1 MIRRE
6 ADLRAASTGT
16 HGTLAAMDISRVGL
30 RGLRAALF
38 SALVVL
44 LSAGSHVLMSR
55 VPLPPALVA
64 GAFAAVF
71 TLAYALAGR
80 ERGFGPIAGL
90 LVPLELA
97 ADTVFTAGQ
106 HVCYGPAGGPVS
118 GPLRALGLEE
128 LCGGTPVG
136 GPLAEVAGPADAAA
150 LLSSPGPWAPWLL
163 LAAHVSVGLLAAGWL
178 RHGER
183 ALGRLLRA
191 VAAFA
196 FRPLRLTGA
205 AVAVAPGPAERAPR
219 PVLAATGTRTRFP
232 AHSVGRRGPPVRGA
246 LASA

>member
-1 MIRRE
+1 
-6 ADLRAASTGT
+6 
-16 HGTLAAMDISRVGL
+16 MDISGVRL

-55 VPLPPALVA
+55 VPLPPGLVA

-71 TLAYALAGR
+71 ALSFALAGR

-106 HVCYGPAGGPVS
+106 HVCYGPAGGPVA
-118 GPLRALGLEE
+118 GPLRAMGLDE

-136 GPLAEVAGPADAAA
+136 GPLTEVAGPAADPAA
-150 LLSSPGPWAPWLL
+150 LLAAPGPWAPWLL
-163 LAAHVSVGLLAAGWL
+163 LAAHVSVGLLAAAWL
-178 RHGER
+178 ARGER
-183 ALGRLLRA
+183 ALGRVLRA
-191 VAAFA
+191 VTAFA
-196 FRPLRLTGA
+196 FRPLRLAVA
-205 AVAVAPGPAERAPR
+205 AVAAASGPVRR
-219 PVLAATGTRTRFP
+219 VLQPVLPGTGARTRFP
-232 AHSVGRRGPPVRGA
+232 AHSVGRRGPPVLGA
-246 LASA
+246 LARA

>member
-1 MIRRE
+1 
-6 ADLRAASTGT
+6 
-16 HGTLAAMDISRVGL
+16 MDISGVRL

-55 VPLPPALVA
+55 VPLPPALVG

-71 TLAYALAGR
+71 ALSFALAGR

-118 GPLRALGLEE
+118 GPLRAMGLDE
-128 LCGGTPVG
+128 LCGGIPVG
-136 GPLAEVAGPADAAA
+136 GPLTEVAGPAADPAA
-150 LLSSPGPWAPWLL
+150 LLAAQGPWAPWLL
-163 LAAHVSVGLLAAGWL
+163 LSAHVCVGLLAAAWL
-178 RHGER
+178 GHGER

-191 VAAFA
+191 VAALA
-196 FRPLRLTGA
+196 FRPLLLAVAAGA
-205 AVAVAPGPAERAPR
+205 AVTGPVRRALR
-219 PVLAATGTRTRFP
+219 PVLPGAGARTRFP
-232 AHSVGRRGPPVRGA
+232 AHSVGRRGPPVLGA
-246 LASA
+246 LARA

>member
-1 MIRRE
+1 M
-6 ADLRAASTGT
+6 
-16 HGTLAAMDISRVGL
+16 GL

-44 LSAGSHVLMSR
+44 LSAGSHVLMSQ
-55 VPLPPALVA
+55 VPLPPAPVG

-71 TLAYALAGR
+71 VIAYALAGR

-97 ADTVFTAGQ
+97 ADTVFTTGQ
-106 HVCYGPAGGPVS
+106 HLCYGPAGGPVA
-118 GPLRALGLEE
+118 GPLRAMGLDA

-136 GPLAEVAGPADAAA
+136 GPLAEVAGPAADPAA
-150 LLSSPGPWAPWLL
+150 LLAAPGPWSPWLL
-163 LAAHVSVGLLAAGWL
+163 LGVHVSVGLLAAAWL

-196 FRPLRLTGA
+196 FRPLLLAVAAAGVACGPAGRALRSALLGTGA
-205 AVAVAPGPAERAPR
+205 
-219 PVLAATGTRTRFP
+219 RTRFP
-232 AHSVGRRGPPVRGA
+232 AHSVGRRGPPVLGA
-246 LASA
+246 LVRA

>member
-1 MIRRE
+1 
-6 ADLRAASTGT
+6 
-16 HGTLAAMDISRVGL
+16 MDISGVGL

-55 VPLPPALVA
+55 VPLPPALVG

-71 TLAYALAGR
+71 AIAYALAGR

-106 HVCYGPAGGPVS
+106 HLCYGPAGGPVS
-118 GPLRALGLEE
+118 GPLRAMGLDE

-136 GPLAEVAGPADAAA
+136 GPLTEVTGPVTDPAA
-150 LLSSPGPWAPWLL
+150 LLAAPGPWTPWLL
-163 LAAHVSVGLLAAGWL
+163 LGAHVSVGLLSAGWL

-183 ALGRLLRA
+183 ALGQLLRA

-196 FRPLRLTGA
+196 FRPLLL
-205 AVAVAPGPAERAPR
+205 AVASAGAVSGPVRRLLR
-219 PVLAATGTRTRFP
+219 PVLAGTGARTRFP
-232 AHSVGRRGPPVRGA
+232 AHSVGRRGPPVLGA
-246 LASA
+246 LARA

>member
-1 MIRRE
+1 
-6 ADLRAASTGT
+6 
-16 HGTLAAMDISRVGL
+16 MDISEVRL

-38 SALVVL
+38 SAAVVL

-55 VPLPPALVA
+55 VPLPPALVG

-71 TLAYALAGR
+71 VIAYALAGR

-106 HVCYGPAGGPVS
+106 HLCYGPAGGPVS

-128 LCGGTPVG
+128 LCGGPAVG
-136 GPLAEVAGPADAAA
+136 GPLAEVAGPAGDPAA
-150 LLSSPGPWAPWLL
+150 LLSSPGPWTPWLL

-191 VAAFA
+191 AAACA
-196 FRPLRLTGA
+196 FRPLLLTGA
-205 AVAVAPGPAERAPR
+205 PGAVAAAPVERFRPPAAAGTRA
-219 PVLAATGTRTRFP
+219 RTRFP

>member
-1 MIRRE
+1 
-6 ADLRAASTGT
+6 
-16 HGTLAAMDISRVGL
+16 MDISGVGL

-44 LSAGSHVLMSR
+44 LSSGSHVLMSR

-71 TLAYALAGR
+71 VIAYALAGR

-106 HVCYGPAGGPVS
+106 HLCYGPAGGPVS
-118 GPLRALGLEE
+118 GPLRAMGLDE

-136 GPLAEVAGPADAAA
+136 GPLTEVTGPVADPAA
-150 LLSSPGPWAPWLL
+150 LLAAPGPWTPWLL
-163 LAAHVSVGLLAAGWL
+163 LGAHVSVGLLAAGWL

-183 ALGRLLRA
+183 ALGQLLRA

-196 FRPLRLTGA
+196 FRPLLL
-205 AVAVAPGPAERAPR
+205 AVASVVAVSGPARLLLR
-219 PVLAATGTRTRFP
+219 PVLAGTWARTRFP
-232 AHSVGRRGPPVRGA
+232 AHSVGRRGPPVLGA
-246 LASA
+246 LARA

>member
-1 MIRRE
+1 
-6 ADLRAASTGT
+6 
-16 HGTLAAMDISRVGL
+16 MDISGVRL

-44 LSAGSHVLMSR
+44 LSTGSHVLMSH
-55 VPLPPALVA
+55 VPLPPALVG

-71 TLAYALAGR
+71 ALSYALAVR

-118 GPLRALGLEE
+118 GPLRAMGLDA
-128 LCGGTPVG
+128 LCGGAPVG
-136 GPLAEVAGPADAAA
+136 GPLTEVSGPAADPAA
-150 LLSSPGPWAPWLL
+150 LLASPGPWAPWLL
-163 LAAHVSVGLLAAGWL
+163 LAAHVGIGLVAAAWL
-178 RHGER
+178 GYGER
-183 ALGRLLRA
+183 ALGQVLRA

-196 FRPLRLTGA
+196 FRPLRLAVA
-205 AVAVAPGPAERAPR
+205 AVAAAAGPVRRVPR
-219 PVLAATGTRTRFP
+219 PALPGTGARTRFP
-232 AHSVGRRGPPVRGA
+232 AHSVGRRGPPVLGA
-246 LASA
+246 LARA

>member
-1 MIRRE
+1 
-6 ADLRAASTGT
+6 
-16 HGTLAAMDISRVGL
+16 MDISGVGL

-55 VPLPPALVA
+55 VPLPPALVG

-71 TLAYALAGR
+71 TVSYALAGR
-80 ERGFGPIAGL
+80 ERGFGPIAAL

-118 GPLRALGLEE
+118 GPLHALGLDE

-136 GPLAEVAGPADAAA
+136 GPLAEVAGPAADPAA

-183 ALGRLLRA
+183 ALARLLRA
-191 VAAFA
+191 VAAVA
-196 FRPLRLTGA
+196 FRPLLLTGA
-205 AVAVAPGPAERAPR
+205 GGPVAAGPARRTPR
-219 PVLAATGTRTRFP
+219 PARPGAGARTRFP
-232 AHSVGRRGPPVRGA
+232 AHSVGRRGPPVLGA

>member
-1 MIRRE
+1 
-6 ADLRAASTGT
+6 
-16 HGTLAAMDISRVGL
+16 MDISGAGL

-55 VPLPPALVA
+55 VPLPPALVG

-71 TLAYALAGR
+71 VIAYALAGR

-106 HVCYGPAGGPVS
+106 HLCYGPAGGPVS
-118 GPLRALGLEE
+118 GPLRAMGLDE

-136 GPLAEVAGPADAAA
+136 GPLTEVAGPVTDPAA
-150 LLSSPGPWAPWLL
+150 LLAAPGPWTPWLL
-163 LAAHVSVGLLAAGWL
+163 LGAHVSVGLLAAAWL

-183 ALGRLLRA
+183 ALGQLLRA

-196 FRPLRLTGA
+196 FRPLLLAAASVAAASRPARRTPRPGRAGTGA
-205 AVAVAPGPAERAPR
+205 
-219 PVLAATGTRTRFP
+219 RTRFP
-232 AHSVGRRGPPVRGA
+232 AHSVGRRGPPVLGA
-246 LASA
+246 LARA

>member
-1 MIRRE
+1 
-6 ADLRAASTGT
+6 
-16 HGTLAAMDISRVGL
+16 MDISGAGL

-44 LSAGSHVLMSR
+44 LSAGTHVLMSQ
-55 VPLPPALVA
+55 VPLPPALIG
-64 GAFAAVF
+64 GAFATVF
-71 TLAYALAGR
+71 ALSFALAGR
-80 ERGFGPIAGL
+80 ERGFGPIAAL

-118 GPLRALGLEE
+118 GPLRAMGLDE

-136 GPLAEVAGPADAAA
+136 GSLPGVAGPAGDPAA
-150 LLSSPGPWAPWLL
+150 LLAAPGPWTPWLL
-163 LAAHVSVGLLAAGWL
+163 LGGHVTVGLLAAAWL

-183 ALGRLLRA
+183 ALARLLRA
-191 VAAFA
+191 AAVCA
-196 FRPLRLTGA
+196 FRPLLL
-205 AVAVAPGPAERAPR
+205 AVASVAVPAGRAGRALR
-219 PVLAATGTRTRFP
+219 PLLARAGARTRFP
-232 AHSVGRRGPPVRGA
+232 AHSVGRRGPPVRTA

>member
-1 MIRRE
+1 
-6 ADLRAASTGT
+6 
-16 HGTLAAMDISRVGL
+16 MDISGVGL

-55 VPLPPALVA
+55 VPLPPALVG

-71 TLAYALAGR
+71 AIAYALAGR

-106 HVCYGPAGGPVS
+106 HLCYGPAGGPVS
-118 GPLRALGLEE
+118 GPLRAMGLDE

-136 GPLAEVAGPADAAA
+136 GPLTEVTGPVADQAA
-150 LLSSPGPWAPWLL
+150 LLAAPGPWTPWLL
-163 LAAHVSVGLLAAGWL
+163 LGAHVSVGLLAAGWL

-183 ALGRLLRA
+183 ALEQLLRA

-196 FRPLRLTGA
+196 FRPLLLAVASVA
-205 AVAVAPGPAERAPR
+205 AVSGPARRLLR
-219 PVLAATGTRTRFP
+219 PVLAGTGARTRFP
-232 AHSVGRRGPPVRGA
+232 AHSVGRRGPPVLGA
-246 LASA
+246 LARA

>member
-1 MIRRE
+1 
-6 ADLRAASTGT
+6 
-16 HGTLAAMDISRVGL
+16 MDISGAGP

-55 VPLPPALVA
+55 VPLPPAMIA
-64 GAFAAVF
+64 GAFAGVF
-71 TLAYALAGR
+71 VIAFALAGR

-118 GPLRALGLEE
+118 GPLRALGLDE

-136 GPLAEVAGPADAAA
+136 VPLTGVTGPAGDPASLLAA
-150 LLSSPGPWAPWLL
+150 PGPWTPWLL
-163 LAAHVSVGLLAAGWL
+163 LGAHVGVGLLAAAWL

-183 ALGRLLRA
+183 ALARLLRA

-196 FRPLRLTGA
+196 FRPLLLA
-205 AVAVAPGPAERAPR
+205 VASVAVAAGPAGRAQR
-219 PVLAATGTRTRFP
+219 PLFPGTGTRTRFP
-232 AHSVGRRGPPVRGA
+232 VHSVGRRGPPVRAA
-246 LASA
+246 LSGV

>member
-1 MIRRE
+1 M
-6 ADLRAASTGT
+6 DFSGT
-16 HGTLAAMDISRVGL
+16 GL

-38 SALVVL
+38 SAVVVL
-44 LSAGSHVLMSR
+44 LSSGSHVLMSQ
-55 VPLPPALVA
+55 VPLPPALVG
-64 GAFAAVF
+64 GAFAGVF
-71 TLAYALAGR
+71 AIAYALAGR

-106 HVCYGPAGGPVS
+106 HLCYGPAGGPVS
-118 GPLRALGLEE
+118 GPLRAMGLEE

-136 GPLAEVAGPADAAA
+136 GPLTEVTGPAADAAA
-150 LLSSPGPWAPWLL
+150 LLSSPGPYTPWLL
-163 LAAHVSVGLLAAGWL
+163 LGAHVSVGLLAAAWL

-196 FRPLRLTGA
+196 FRPLLLAAA
-205 AVAVAPGPAERAPR
+205 AVAGACEPARRALR
-219 PVLAATGTRTRFP
+219 PVAAGAGARTRFP
-232 AHSVGRRGPPVRGA
+232 AHSVGRRGPPVLGA
-246 LASA
+246 LARA

>member
-1 MIRRE
+1 
-6 ADLRAASTGT
+6 
-16 HGTLAAMDISRVGL
+16 MDISGVGL

-55 VPLPPALVA
+55 VPLPPALVG

-71 TLAYALAGR
+71 ALAYALAGR

-128 LCGGTPVG
+128 LCGGPPVG
-136 GPLAEVAGPADAAA
+136 GPLAEVAGPAADPAA
-150 LLSSPGPWAPWLL
+150 LLASPGPWAPWLL
-163 LAAHVSVGLLAAGWL
+163 LAAHVCVGLLAAAWL
-178 RHGER
+178 ARGER

-191 VAAFA
+191 AAASA
-196 FRPLRLTGA
+196 FRPLRLAVA
-205 AVAVAPGPAERAPR
+205 AVAAAAGPLRRALRPALPGA
-219 PVLAATGTRTRFP
+219 GSRTRFP
-232 AHSVGRRGPPVRGA
+232 AHSVGRRGPPVLGA
-246 LASA
+246 LARA

>member
-1 MIRRE
+1 
-6 ADLRAASTGT
+6 
-16 HGTLAAMDISRVGL
+16 MDISGTGL

-44 LSAGSHVLMSR
+44 LSSGSHVLMSQ
-55 VPLPPALVA
+55 VPLPRTLVA
-64 GAFAAVF
+64 GAFAGVF
-71 TLAYALAGR
+71 AIAYALAGR

-97 ADTVFTAGQ
+97 ADTVFTTGQ
-106 HVCYGPAGGPVS
+106 HLCYGPAGGPVA
-118 GPLRALGLEE
+118 GPLRAMGLDA

-136 GPLAEVAGPADAAA
+136 GPLTEVTGPADAAA
-150 LLSSPGPWAPWLL
+150 LLSSPGPYTPWLL
-163 LAAHVSVGLLAAGWL
+163 LGAHVSVGLLAAAWL

-196 FRPLRLTGA
+196 FRPLL
-205 AVAVAPGPAERAPR
+205 
-219 PVLAATGTRTRFP
+219 LAAASVAAARRPARALLRSVRPAAGARTRFP
-232 AHSVGRRGPPVRGA
+232 AHSVGRRGPPVLGA
-246 LASA
+246 LARA

>member
-1 MIRRE
+1 
-6 ADLRAASTGT
+6 
-16 HGTLAAMDISRVGL
+16 MDISGVRL

-55 VPLPPALVA
+55 VPLPPVLVG

-71 TLAYALAGR
+71 TVSYALAGR
-80 ERGFGPIAGL
+80 ERGFGPIAAL

-118 GPLRALGLEE
+118 GPLRALGLDE

-136 GPLAEVAGPADAAA
+136 GPLAEVAGPAADAAA
-150 LLSSPGPWAPWLL
+150 LLSAPGPWAPWLL

-178 RHGER
+178 HHGER
-183 ALGRLLRA
+183 ALARLLRA
-191 VAAFA
+191 LAAFA
-196 FRPLRLTGA
+196 FRPLLLAEAGA
-205 AVAVAPGPAERAPR
+205 PVAAGPARRSPR
-219 PVLAATGTRTRFP
+219 PVRPGPVARTRFP
-232 AHSVGRRGPPVRGA
+232 AHSVGRRGPPVPGA
-246 LASA
+246 LARA

>member
-1 MIRRE
+1 
-6 ADLRAASTGT
+6 
-16 HGTLAAMDISRVGL
+16 MDISGARL

-44 LSAGSHVLMSR
+44 LSSCSHVLLSH
-55 VPLPPALVA
+55 VPLPPSLVL
-64 GAFAAVF
+64 GAFVSVF
-71 TLAYALAGR
+71 AIAYALAGR

-136 GPLAEVAGPADAAA
+136 GPLAEVTGPAGSAAA
-150 LLSSPGPWAPWLL
+150 LLASAGPWTPWLL
-163 LAAHVSVGLLAAGWL
+163 LAAHVSVGLLAALWL
-178 RHGER
+178 WQGER
-183 ALGRLLRA
+183 SLGRLLRTVA
-191 VAAFA
+191 VLA
-196 FRPLRLTGA
+196 FRPLALAVA
-205 AVAVAPGPAERAPR
+205 AVTAVSRPARRAVR
-219 PVLAATGTRTRFP
+219 TARTAARARTRFP
-232 AHSVGRRGPPVRGA
+232 VHSVGRRGPPAFATAPSGA
-246 LASA
+246 

>member
-1 MIRRE
+1 M
-6 ADLRAASTGT
+6 DVSGT
-16 HGTLAAMDISRVGL
+16 GL

-64 GAFAAVF
+64 GAFVGVF
-71 TLAYALAGR
+71 VIAFALAGR
-80 ERGFGPIAGL
+80 ERGFGPIAAL

-106 HVCYGPAGGPVS
+106 HLCYGPAGGPVS
-118 GPLRALGLEE
+118 GPLRAMGLDE

-136 GPLAEVAGPADAAA
+136 GPLTEVSGPASDPAA
-150 LLSSPGPWAPWLL
+150 LLAAPGPWTPWLL
-163 LAAHVSVGLLAAGWL
+163 LGAHVTVGLLAAAWL
-178 RHGER
+178 RGGER
-183 ALGRLLRA
+183 SLARLLRA

-196 FRPLRLTGA
+196 FRPLLLAVAAVSVAVGA
-205 AVAVAPGPAERAPR
+205 AGRALR
-219 PVLAATGTRTRFP
+219 PLLARAGSRTRFP
-232 AHSVGRRGPPVRGA
+232 AHSVGRRGPPVRAA
-246 LASA
+246 LTSV